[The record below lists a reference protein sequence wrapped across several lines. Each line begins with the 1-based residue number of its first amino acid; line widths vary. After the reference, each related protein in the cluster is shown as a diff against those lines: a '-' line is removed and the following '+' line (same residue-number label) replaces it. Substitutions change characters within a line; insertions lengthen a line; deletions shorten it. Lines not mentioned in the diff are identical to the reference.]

1 MDQFWDNEPLV
12 RLLMI
17 LGLRQLSE
25 GAHSANLIEV
35 TGKSVV
41 DINTLMEKTDNP
53 LVNHFMDMKVYAWG
67 AYPYIKYALLKRA
80 EVAIHYETEDGR
92 NWMLS
97 HGRMLRPAANIPWPL
112 SLIEAHSI
120 TYSEYKIEGIG
131 KFKYSENALYSRSQ
145 IDVGVARLLS
155 RIPEDAVITIRVD
168 EQEASGSK
176 LLAPMIGLYTTIAYF
191 INSVSPYFVA
201 IWFLTSGAWS
211 TLGFLAVSVAAALI
225 GTGLVW
231 APYRQVITTSPF
243 RLMMR
248 RCLIVVPL
256 GFSALVQFV
265 FMQNAG
271 DFMAGQRPA
280 LMAAFCAFIAA
291 LPLNYFARVFK
302 QNLPTMG
309 AYHGTLWTVLIST
322 LVMFGSDNS
331 YFEILAIHALGV
343 LLALGV
349 ARLIDDMYPYVRPNQ
364 KDAAKGA

>member
-1 MDQFWDNEPLV
+1 M
-12 RLLMI
+12 
-17 LGLRQLSE
+17 
-25 GAHSANLIEV
+25 
-35 TGKSVV
+35 VV

-67 AYPYIKYALLKRA
+67 AYPYIRYALLKRA
-80 EVAIHYETEDGR
+80 DVIVHFESEDGR

-97 HGRMLRPAANIPWPL
+97 HGRENRPSAHIPWPL
-112 SLIEAHSI
+112 SLIEAHDVS
-120 TYSEYKIEGIG
+120 YSEYTDVGIG
-131 KFKYSENALYSRSQ
+131 ESKYSENALYSRSQ
-145 IDVGVARLLS
+145 IDIGIARMLT
-155 RIPEDAVITIRVD
+155 RIPEEAVITIRVD
-168 EQEASGSK
+168 EQEGSGSK
-176 LLAPMIGLYTTIAYF
+176 LLAPVIGLYTTIAYF

-231 APYRQVITTSPF
+231 APYRQVVTTSPF

-248 RCLIVVPL
+248 RCLIVIPL
-256 GFSALVQFV
+256 GFSALVQSV

-291 LPLNYFARVFK
+291 LPLNYFARAFK

-309 AYHGTLWTVLIST
+309 AYHGTLWTVLISS
-322 LVMFGSDNS
+322 LVMSGTNNG
-331 YFEILAIHALGV
+331 YFETLAVHVLGV
-343 LLALGV
+343 ILALGV
-349 ARLIDDMYPYVRPNQ
+349 ARLVDDMYPYVRPNQ
-364 KDAAKGA
+364 KDAAKGE